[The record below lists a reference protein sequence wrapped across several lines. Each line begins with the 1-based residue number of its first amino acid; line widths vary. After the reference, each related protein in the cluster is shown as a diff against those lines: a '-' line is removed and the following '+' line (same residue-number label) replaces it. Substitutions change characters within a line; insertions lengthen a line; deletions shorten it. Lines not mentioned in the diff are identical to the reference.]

1 MTLACGS
8 GACATAFVA
17 NHYGYVAK
25 EVEVELPGGT
35 LFINITDEGV
45 IMKGPVA
52 YILRGEA
59 YLDVVG
65 D

>member
-1 MTLACGS
+1 MCNSLCS
-8 GACATAFVA
+8 ELLWLCS
-17 NHYGYVAK
+17 K